1 MLSKRNKLATSY
13 WWDAARRFRRNRI
26 AVLGACFILLVGG
39 SAAIGPVVTH
49 YSPLAISMKDRLEPP
64 SAAHWFGTD
73 DFGRDVLSRVL
84 HGARISLMVSFSSV
98 AFSLVL
104 GTLLGTLG
112 GYYGRFVDEV
122 IMRFMDILF
131 AFPAVLLAI
140 SIIAVLGPGT
150 QNAIIAIG
158 IVYTPIFARIARG
171 SVLSVRGLDY
181 VQAARALGDS
191 EARIIFHHVLPNS
204 LAPII
209 VETTLSLGF
218 AILSE
223 AALSFLGL
231 GTQPPY
237 PSLGRML
244 SEGRMF
250 ISESPWLGFFPGLA
264 ILLSVMGF
272 NLLGDGMRDA
282 LDPKLKRLIR

>member
-1 MLSKRNKLATSY
+1 MLSKSSKRTSSY
-13 WWDAARRFRRNRI
+13 WEDALRRFSYNRM
-26 AVLGACFILLVGG
+26 AVLGACFILLVIG
-39 SAAIGPVVTH
+39 SAVIGPLIIG
-49 YSPLAISMKDRLEPP
+49 YRPLAINLQERLEPP

-84 HGARISLMVSFSSV
+84 HGARISLIVSFSSV
-98 AFSLVL
+98 AFSLTL
-104 GTLLGTLG
+104 GTLLGMLG
-112 GYYGRFVDEV
+112 GYYGGFIDEV

-158 IVYTPIFARIARG
+158 VVYTPIFARIARG

-191 EARIIFHHVLPNS
+191 EPRVMFYHVLPNS

-250 ISESPWLGFFPGLA
+250 VSNAPWLGFFPGLA
-264 ILLSVMGF
+264 IMLSVMGF
-272 NLLGDGMRDA
+272 NLLGDGLRDA
-282 LDPKLKRLIR
+282 LDPKLKRLVR